1 MFLYKRGE
9 NTGSFNL
16 ISVATLSIFILK
28 FWYVWRRVLQFF
40 AVVEHKKVMDIAA
53 LCCAEI
59 LCEIL
64 VQSEH
69 YFAFRKKHQKE
80 NVDLQKRLSEEE
92 TTHQGIWLL
101 SHHLHF
107 MGSYYG
113 C

>member
-1 MFLYKRGE
+1 MFAD
-9 NTGSFNL
+9 
-16 ISVATLSIFILK
+16 V
-28 FWYVWRRVLQFF
+28 VLQFF
-40 AVVEHKKVMDIAA
+40 AEVEHKKVMDIAA
-53 LCCAEI
+53 LCCTEI
-59 LCEIL
+59 YAKSSYKGKLFCF
-64 VQSEH
+64 Q
-69 YFAFRKKHQKE
+69 KKASKLEKE